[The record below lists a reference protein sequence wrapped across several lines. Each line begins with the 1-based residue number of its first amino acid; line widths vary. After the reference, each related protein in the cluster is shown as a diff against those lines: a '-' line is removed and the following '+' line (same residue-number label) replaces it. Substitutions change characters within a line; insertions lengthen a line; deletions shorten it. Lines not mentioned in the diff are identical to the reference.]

1 MIEQEIKC
9 YESIAR
15 KIHNDG
21 SQLIMD
27 GNPCS
32 SSVSLLFYVEDILRS
47 QEIESAVVSAL
58 CDDLDTSNRQLIEML
73 REMGDDCHGY

>member
-9 YESIAR
+9 YEEIAR
-15 KIHNDG
+15 KIHKDG
-21 SQLIMD
+21 GDSLMD
-27 GNPCS
+27 GIPCS
-32 SSVSLLFYVEDILRS
+32 HSVSLLFYVEEILRS

-58 CDDLDTSNRQLIEML
+58 CDDLDKSNRQLIEML